1 LLEKFLDFLLE
12 DFSDVSLC
20 LGILVLFFLDFLL
33 DLLLLFDFDFV
44 ILFYLDPERDD
55 FLVLLS

>member
-20 LGILVLFFLDFLL
+20 LGILVLFFFDFLL

-44 ILFYLDPERDD
+44 ILFFLDPERDD